1 MNNKDLVKNGL
12 QLVLEN
18 PSYDVSVIDTYFSK
32 NYVQCVDGKRF
43 DYTMFTKHIKKV
55 KELTTKLSIEFNYIA
70 EEGNLVFTNHT
81 VTVIMKDGTQ
91 DQVKVIATFI
101 IEDRQ
106 IVFCDELTLHLD
118 NHQKNKDLGSVV

>member
-18 PSYDVSVIDTYFSK
+18 PSYDVSVIETYFSK

-43 DYTMFTKHIKKV
+43 DYTMLTRHIKKV

-81 VTVIMKDGTQ
+81 VTVIMEDGTQ
-91 DQVKVIATFI
+91 DKVKVIATFI
-101 IEDRQ
+101 IENRQ
-106 IVFCDELTLHLD
+106 IVFCDELTLHMD
-118 NHQKNKDLGSVV
+118 NHQENKDLGSVV